1 MGYVKADVESWIA
14 HDPDLETRAEIT
26 ALLTAAEAGD
36 SEANAELSD
45 RFQGLLQF
53 GTAGLRGAMA
63 GGPFRMNRAV
73 VRKAAA
79 GLSAWLKRA
88 VGGDALVVIGYD
100 ARYHSQEFAQD
111 TAAIVTAAGLRAKL
125 MPRALPTPLLAGA
138 VRYFGADAGVMV
150 TASHNPKWDN
160 GYKVYVGGRAVEADG
175 NGVQIVP
182 PIDREIAEAIAAA
195 PHADEIELAQAGWE
209 IIGEEYV
216 DWYIAA
222 TADCLPSGESDV
234 LADMNAFDSAVRD
247 AGTADSAK
255 PSPGEC
261 VTGERETLSA
271 IERAV
276 RSSLKIVYTP
286 MHGVGAGIMLKV
298 LESAGFTDVTTV
310 PEQVDPDPEFPTVS
324 FPNPEETGALDL
336 SIALAQRIE
345 ADIVIASDP
354 DADRTSAAVP
364 CNPENPSGR
373 WRQLSGDEI
382 GSLLGECVASSAEAA
397 GLQGNMASSIVSS
410 RLLREIAADHGL
422 GYVPTLTGFKWIA
435 RAPEIL
441 FGYEEAIGF
450 CVNPKV
456 VKDKDGLSGG
466 VLLAWLAA
474 HLKAQGKDLL
484 GDLDRLARVHGVY
497 LTAPVTIR
505 VDDLSIIPATMAHL
519 RENPPAMLAGSPVA
533 SIVDLSDAVA
543 AKEALGVPPT
553 DAIMIH
559 TQANDR
565 VIVRPSGTEPKVKCY
580 LEVIVPVDH
589 ADESDTAKLMEAK
602 ACAAKRLERFKADM
616 GEALKLP

>member
-1 MGYVKADVESWIA
+1 MEYSKADVESWIA
-14 HDPDLETRAEIT
+14 HDPDPETRAEIT
-26 ALLTAAEAGD
+26 ALLAAAEAGD
-36 SEANAELSD
+36 SEACAELSD

-182 PIDREIAEAIAAA
+182 PIDKEIAEAIATT

-216 DWYIAA
+216 DWYIAT
-222 TADCLPSGESDV
+222 TADYLPSGESGEPDTGVLDTDV
-234 LADMNAFDSAVRD
+234 QD
-247 AGTADSAK
+247 AGAADSAQL
-255 PSPGEC
+255 SLGEC
-261 VTGERETLSA
+261 VTGECETLSA
-271 IERAV
+271 AERTV
-276 RSSLKIVYTP
+276 RGALKIVYTP
-286 MHGVGAGIMLKV
+286 MHGVGASVMLSV
-298 LESAGFTDVTTV
+298 LAAAGFTDVTTV

-324 FPNPEETGALDL
+324 FPNPEEAGALDL
-336 SIALAQRIE
+336 SIALAQRIG

-364 CNPENPSGR
+364 CDPANPSGQ
-373 WRQLSGDEI
+373 WHQLSGDEI
-382 GSLLGECVASSAEAA
+382 GSLLGECVASNAEAV

-410 RLLREIAADHGL
+410 RLLKEIAADHGL

-484 GDLDRLARVHGVY
+484 GDLDRLAHVHGVY

-519 RENPPAMLAGSPVA
+519 RENPPTMLAGSPVA
-533 SIVDLSDAVA
+533 SIVDLSDELA

-553 DAIMIH
+553 DALMIH

-580 LEVIVPVDH
+580 LEVIVPLDH
-589 ADESDTAKLMEAK
+589 TDEADAVNLAEAK
-602 ACAAKRLERFKADM
+602 VCAAKRLERFKADM

>member
-1 MGYVKADVESWIA
+1 MEYSKADVESWIA
-14 HDPDLETRAEIT
+14 HDPDPETRAEIT

-36 SEANAELSD
+36 SEACAELSD

-182 PIDREIAEAIAAA
+182 PIDKDIAEAIATT

-216 DWYIAA
+216 DWYIAT
-222 TADCLPSGESDV
+222 TADYLPSGESGAPDTGVLDTDV
-234 LADMNAFDSAVRD
+234 QD
-247 AGTADSAK
+247 AGATSSAK
-255 PSPGEC
+255 LNPGEC
-261 VTGERETLSA
+261 VTGECETLSA
-271 IERAV
+271 TERAV
-276 RSSLKIVYTP
+276 RGALKIVYTP
-286 MHGVGAGIMLKV
+286 MHGVGASVMLSV
-298 LESAGFTDVTTV
+298 LAAAGFTDVTTV

-324 FPNPEETGALDL
+324 FPNPEEAGALDL
-336 SIALAQRIE
+336 SIALAQRIG

-364 CNPENPSGR
+364 CDPANSSGQ

-382 GSLLGECVASSAEAA
+382 GSLLGECVASNAEAA

-410 RLLREIAADHGL
+410 RLLKEIAADHGL
-422 GYVPTLTGFKWIA
+422 GYMPTLTGFKWIA

-450 CVNPKV
+450 CVNPKI

-466 VLLAWLAA
+466 ALLAWLAA

-484 GDLDRLARVHGVY
+484 GDLDRLARAHGVY

-519 RENPPAMLAGSPVA
+519 REHPPTMLAGSPVA
-533 SIVDLSDAVA
+533 SIVDLSDALA

-553 DAIMIH
+553 DALMIH

-580 LEVIVPVDH
+580 LEVIVPLDH
-589 ADESDTAKLMEAK
+589 TDEADAVNLAEAK
-602 ACAAKRLERFKADM
+602 VCAVERLERFKADM